1 MTSPTNRTS
10 RLRRLGGFTR
20 AVDWRFIKSSSIIS
34 LGLAAARVIGFAF
47 TFLLAR
53 AFSAEDYGYVQYN
66 ITLGTI
72 VTIATMPF
80 AQHVLPYFISRSK
93 GNDAQLK
100 GVMSNGWLVLLL
112 LYVGTLVIALPLL
125 AWAGRLNIGVIV
137 IATGLTLFAIYSGL
151 ARGFMTSGRML
162 VMYLSSNLLQMGA
175 VFLAIRVLGADAL
188 MPALVIYGL
197 SYIPPILVLLIARPF
212 PISFRLMGIQWAG
225 IREQLRFAA
234 PNWASHALF
243 TLFFAMDILLLERFH
258 DEATVGIYSLTKTI
272 VLVFSFFPQ
281 GITMFL
287 MPKVAEGG
295 VNDNRRILINS
306 LAINLI
312 ISAAMLAV
320 YALTYQW
327 FIVNFIGE
335 VYFVGM
341 DFALLMAASAVIFG
355 VHAIVTSFL
364 VGRNQ
369 PGLETISRIVITLIT
384 AAAGFALIPPLGLM
398 GAAWTSLISAAAG
411 ILTYPMLMYTR
422 RQTRQ

>member
-1 MTSPTNRTS
+1 
-10 RLRRLGGFTR
+10 
-20 AVDWRFIKSSSIIS
+20 
-34 LGLAAARVIGFAF
+34 
-47 TFLLAR
+47 
-53 AFSAEDYGYVQYN
+53 
-66 ITLGTI
+66 
-72 VTIATMPF
+72 
-80 AQHVLPYFISRSK
+80 
-93 GNDAQLK
+93 
-100 GVMSNGWLVLLL
+100 
-112 LYVGTLVIALPLL
+112 
-125 AWAGRLNIGVIV
+125 
-137 IATGLTLFAIYSGL
+137 
-151 ARGFMTSGRML
+151 
-162 VMYLSSNLLQMGA
+162 
-175 VFLAIRVLGADAL
+175 
-188 MPALVIYGL
+188 
-197 SYIPPILVLLIARPF
+197 
-212 PISFRLMGIQWAG
+212 
-225 IREQLRFAA
+225 
-234 PNWASHALF
+234 
-243 TLFFAMDILLLERFH
+243 
-258 DEATVGIYSLTKTI
+258 
-272 VLVFSFFPQ
+272 
-281 GITMFL
+281 MFL